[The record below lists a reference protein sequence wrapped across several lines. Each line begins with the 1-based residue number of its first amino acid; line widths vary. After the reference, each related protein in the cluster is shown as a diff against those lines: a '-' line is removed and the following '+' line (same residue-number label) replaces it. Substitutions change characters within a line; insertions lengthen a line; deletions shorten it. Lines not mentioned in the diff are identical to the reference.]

1 MKKLILA
8 SASPRRKELLLK
20 HGFEFE
26 IITAD
31 IDEREIEEKYPDP
44 VEAVQ
49 KLALAKAQAVF
60 ENNKEAV
67 VVGAD
72 TVVVFNGKT
81 LGKPKDTADAH
92 NMLSSLSGNE
102 HSVYTGVA
110 IISKDKTIVFA
121 DKTAVLFRE
130 LSKEDIEAYIATGS
144 PYDKAGSYGIQ
155 DSDFVKEITGSFDNV
170 MGLPADRLEPILY
183 EILTLK

>member
-1 MKKLILA
+1 MKAYTFRSASIFDPINRRIPPASVKMAMNWEVDRLPTLPL

-72 TVVVFNGKT
+72 TVVVF
-81 LGKPKDTADAH
+81 A
-92 NMLSSLSGNE
+92 
-102 HSVYTGVA
+102 V
-110 IISKDKTIVFA
+110 VF
-121 DKTAVLFRE
+121 
-130 LSKEDIEAYIATGS
+130 
-144 PYDKAGSYGIQ
+144 
-155 DSDFVKEITGSFDNV
+155 
-170 MGLPADRLEPILY
+170 
-183 EILTLK
+183 